1 MHVALI
7 DLQTVKAAMIRVG
20 RGSDVDVLLLA
31 ERRVKRYLEEDYVL
45 IVRWGYSGNAG
56 RPTHREAFVILVTR
70 VTRWLFGAWH
80 VGNLNVNE
88 GTR

>member
-7 DLQTVKAAMIRVG
+7 DPQTGKAAMIRVG
-20 RGSDVDVLLLA
+20 RGSDVDVLLIA
-31 ERRVKRYLEEDYVL
+31 EQRVKGHFEEGSVF
-45 IVRWGYSGNAG
+45 IVRWGYSGDAG
-56 RPTHREAFVILVTR
+56 WPTHREAFVILVTR